1 MKKINFKYLLLILT
15 MHFLFIQSVFSEI
28 ILDASDTSISM
39 GDTTVLSLVLK
50 NEKTKDFSIEG
61 IENFEILSRGQ
72 RKSTQIVNGKM
83 SSSIAYQ
90 YTILPKSTGSFDLKA
105 VSKTTSSNNLRID
118 VSKTD
123 SNNLNNVGKDFSIKS
138 NMNKDTYYFGEK
150 IVLDEHLITTVNLK
164 NFGFTEPTSF
174 KDFSQKDL
182 TDKNFDAKYTRV
194 NGKKAIDY
202 TVYKGILE
210 PLTSGRFT
218 IPSRAFQVNLS
229 EGDSFFSN
237 TVSKFLQT
245 QEKQLTVLEL
255 PPNKPKNFSGAVGE
269 LKIEPG
275 YDKNSVSLGE
285 AITLDV
291 KIKGSGNTDPI
302 EKIVASNIPNF
313 KIYEN
318 IKNLNESI
326 LNNNYYSEKEFE
338 VVFIPQNSGKMKIP
352 EIKIP
357 YFNTKT
363 KNYDFLVIPETAV
376 TVKNDGSADGN
387 NSNSTVIS
395 NESSTDSFS
404 DNKTSGNSYITI
416 SQIEPESND
425 KYDKVFNRRYF
436 IILSAIALLSLTFNV
451 VGVLI
456 PAINKSKTKKTSADR
471 KKLIKALKR
480 ENDLDKIF
488 LYFNEGLK
496 LKYGINIKSMS
507 SSQIYSY
514 FENYGFKTLEDSN
527 STENSTVEKII
538 SIKKEL
544 EAFKFLNKTSD
555 MLNVN
560 ELIRDITKILS

>member
-1 MKKINFKYLLLILT
+1 
-15 MHFLFIQSVFSEI
+15 MHFLFIQSIFSEI

-39 GDTTVLSLVLK
+39 GDTTVLSLILK

-72 RKSTQIVNGKM
+72 RKNTQIINGKM
-83 SSSIAYQ
+83 SSSVAYQ

-123 SNNLNNVGKDFSIKS
+123 NSNLNDGDKDFSIKS
-138 NMNKDTYYFGEK
+138 NLNKDTYYFGEK

-218 IPSRAFQVNLS
+218 IPSRTFQVNLS

-269 LKIEPG
+269 LKIEAG

-291 KIKGSGNTDPI
+291 KIKGNGNTDPI

-326 LNNNYYSEKEFE
+326 LNDNYYSEKEFE
-338 VVFIPQNSGKMKIP
+338 VVFIPQNADKIKIP

-363 KNYDFLVIPETAV
+363 KNYDFLVIPEAAV
-376 TVKNDGSADGN
+376 TVKSDGSAIDN
-387 NSNSTVIS
+387 NLNSNATLS
-395 NESSTDSFS
+395 NSSTNSFS
-404 DNKTSGNSYITI
+404 NNKTSGNNYITI
-416 SQIEPESND
+416 SQIEPESNN
-425 KYDKVFNRRYF
+425 KYDKVFNRRNF
-436 IILSAIALLSLTFNV
+436 IILSAIALLSLAFNV
-451 VGVLI
+451 AGVLI
-456 PAINKSKTKKTSADR
+456 PAINKSKTNKISTDR
-471 KKLIKALKR
+471 KKIIKALKY

-488 LYFNEGLK
+488 SYFNEGLK

-507 SSQIYSY
+507 SYQIYSY
-514 FENYGFKTLEDSN
+514 FENYGFKTLEDS
-527 STENSTVEKII
+527 TSTVEKII

-544 EAFKFLNKTSD
+544 EAFKFLNKNSD
-555 MLNVN
+555 MLNVK
-560 ELIRDITKILS
+560 ELIKNITQILS